1 MNWKTLEKVI
11 KIPQESMKTQLA
23 ETAKKN
29 EFKSYLGQ
37 HVRKVAKLADVNKDI
52 VVLGHEGEKKKK
64 KKTVDGFERYNEDKK

>member
-1 MNWKTLEKVI
+1 
-11 KIPQESMKTQLA
+11 MKTQLA

-64 KKTVDGFERYNEDKK
+64 KKQSTDSNDTTKTRNSLPTFSWS